1 MTMVETKEITDQKL
15 VWWREVLLAYGFY
28 FVYSRI
34 RGSGRVAGL
43 QPLHN
48 ARRRIAYY
56 SIGSG
61 YYASVVA
68 WDGVMSLGFGM
79 LIVWIAFGKTTK

>member
-28 FVYSRI
+28 FAYSRI
-34 RGSGRVAGL
+34 RGSGRVSGL

-48 ARRRIAYY
+48 AIPR
-56 SIGSG
+56 
-61 YYASVVA
+61 
-68 WDGVMSLGFGM
+68 
-79 LIVWIAFGKTTK
+79 TT